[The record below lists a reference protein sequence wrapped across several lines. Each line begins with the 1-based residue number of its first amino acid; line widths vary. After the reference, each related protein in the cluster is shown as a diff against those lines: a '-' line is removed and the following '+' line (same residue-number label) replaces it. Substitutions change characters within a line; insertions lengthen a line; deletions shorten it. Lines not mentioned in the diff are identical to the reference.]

1 MRCNLYCPLRLKSP
15 KLILASW
22 HAKSWAIA
30 AALLAIHPLAAS
42 QTTSS
47 GQQQDRRIYQ
57 TDSVGNVKYHGP
69 SWTIQSDGRV
79 IGTNPYG
86 EKMHHKQQYKVVGG
100 QVMPVDSVG
109 NPQPHKG
116 AATLR

>member
-1 MRCNLYCPLRLKSP
+1 MRCNLYCPLGLKSP
-15 KLILASW
+15 RLIFASCP
-22 HAKSWAIA
+22 AKGWAIA
-30 AALLAIHPLAAS
+30 AALLTIHSLAAS

-57 TDSVGNVKYHGP
+57 TDSVGNVKYHAP

-79 IGTNPYG
+79 IETNPYG
-86 EKMHHKQQYKVVGG
+86 EKMYHTQQYKIVGG

-109 NPQPHKG
+109 NFQPHKG

>member
-1 MRCNLYCPLRLKSP
+1 MRCNLYCPLSLKSP
-15 KLILASW
+15 RLILTSCP
-22 HAKSWAIA
+22 AKGWAIA
-30 AALLAIHPLAAS
+30 AALMAIHSLAAS

-57 TDSVGNVKYHGP
+57 TDSVGNVKYHAP

-79 IGTNPYG
+79 IETNPYG

-109 NPQPHKG
+109 NFQPQKG

>member
-30 AALLAIHPLAAS
+30 AALFAIHPLAAS
-42 QTTSS
+42 QTTSG
-47 GQQQDRRIYQ
+47 GQQQERRIYQ
-57 TDSVGNVKYHGP
+57 TDSVGNVKYHAP
-69 SWTIQSDGRV
+69 SWTIQTDGRV
-79 IGTNPYG
+79 IETNPYG
-86 EKMHHKQQYKVVGG
+86 EKMHHKRQYKVFGS
-100 QVMPVDSVG
+100 QVIAVDSVG

-116 AATLR
+116 AAKWR

>member
-1 MRCNLYCPLRLKSP
+1 MICNPYCPLGLKSP

-30 AALLAIHPLAAS
+30 GALLAIHPLAAS

-109 NPQPHKG
+109 NPQPHKSD
-116 AATLR
+116 AK